1 MAVYAASDLHLTL
14 AFLGEVEEVLVRT
27 IVRSAGD
34 EFRGLTAPELR
45 VGGTAG
51 SFPDGERPRALWEGV
66 EETFESMG
74 RLAALRNRA
83 LQVAYSHGLRPRR
96 ADRERPFRP
105 HVTVARPGREAAVPE
120 DFFEDRDAGR
130 WLPVDVTLFE
140 SLGAVSAGGDRYRV
154 LGRLAPGRTSGL
166 SGERPGPSEGRLRHL
181 GGGPPSGSWG
191 RSFPSSDPNGIPN
204 GHRTSR
210 RGRSTRPRTTA
221 PHRHEP
227 QPIQERQV
235 QDALPWNRGR

>member
-1 MAVYAASDLHLTL
+1 MAAALGSALGMARLFFGLGIEGDLGDRIVRRTRLALEDCGEVAVYAASDLHLTL
-14 AFLGEVEEVLVRT
+14 AFLGEVEEGLVRT

-51 SFPDGERPRALWEGV
+51 AFPDGERPRALWEGV

-105 HVTVARPGREAAVPE
+105 HVTVARPGRDAAVPE
-120 DFFEDRDAGR
+120 DFFVERDAGR

-154 LGRLAPGRTSGL
+154 LGAWPLVV
-166 SGERPGPSEGRLRHL
+166 RPG
-181 GGGPPSGSWG
+181 
-191 RSFPSSDPNGIPN
+191 
-204 GHRTSR
+204 
-210 RGRSTRPRTTA
+210 
-221 PHRHEP
+221 
-227 QPIQERQV
+227 
-235 QDALPWNRGR
+235 

>member
-1 MAVYAASDLHLTL
+1 MARLFFGLGIEGDLGDRIVRRTRLALEDCGEVAVYAASDLHLTL

-51 SFPDGERPRALWEGV
+51 AFPNGERPRALWEGV

-105 HVTVARPGREAAVPE
+105 HVTVARPGRDAAVPE
-120 DFFEDRDAGR
+120 DFFVDRDAGR

-140 SLGAVSAGGDRYRV
+140 SLGAVSAGGDRYQV
-154 LGRLAPGRTSGL
+154 LGAWPLVV
-166 SGERPGPSEGRLRHL
+166 RPG
-181 GGGPPSGSWG
+181 
-191 RSFPSSDPNGIPN
+191 
-204 GHRTSR
+204 
-210 RGRSTRPRTTA
+210 
-221 PHRHEP
+221 
-227 QPIQERQV
+227 
-235 QDALPWNRGR
+235 